1 MPTPTEVLPPS
12 PHSAPHLAVHQ
23 AAHQTA
29 VPLAHAALPRPLA
42 RTLPRALPVA
52 LRLGIKL
59 ARKLAALTLLLLLL
73 SGATFALTLLAPGD
87 AALNNLQPMGVTSHE
102 VIAAL
107 RQKLGLDL
115 PVAEQYLMWLSGV
128 LTEGNLGLSSHFG
141 RPVSTIMA
149 EGLAVSL
156 PLCTLAFAFL
166 MLLTLPLGI
175 YCALKPHGIID
186 RFSHGL
192 SILVLSIPS
201 FLLALLVLYLAGV
214 KLGIITTLR
223 PRTTTDLIAPALCLA
238 LPLVAFYL
246 RQVRTV
252 ILSELRAP
260 YLVALSARG
269 ISLTRQLT
277 HHVLPRA
284 TTSLLPLLSLSIGHL
299 LCGTVVI
306 ERIFSLHGLGFIAL
320 EAITY
325 RDLYL
330 IVAYVLYSVLIFTSL
345 NAAVALC
352 TKRFSRRT
360 LSEVAHA

>member
-12 PHSAPHLAVHQ
+12 PHLVPHSAPHLAVHQ

-42 RTLPRALPVA
+42 RALHVT

-115 PVAEQYLMWLSGV
+115 PVAEQYLMWLSGI

-149 EGLAVSL
+149 EGLTVSL

-175 YCALKPHGIID
+175 YCALKPQGLID

-260 YLVALSARG
+260 YLTALSARG

-330 IVAYVLYSVLIFTSL
+330 IVAYVLYSVLIFTGL

-352 TKRFSRRT
+352 TKRFSRRS

>member
-12 PHSAPHLAVHQ
+12 PHLAPHSAPHLAVHQ

-29 VPLAHAALPRPLA
+29 IPLAHAALPR
-42 RTLPRALPVA
+42 ALHVT

-149 EGLAVSL
+149 EGLTVSL

-166 MLLTLPLGI
+166 LLLTLPLGI

-192 SILVLSIPS
+192 SILVLSVPS
-201 FLLALLVLYLAGV
+201 FLLALMVLYLAGV

-223 PRTTTDLIAPALCLA
+223 PSRSADLIAPALCLA

-252 ILSELRAP
+252 ILSELREP
-260 YLVALSARG
+260 YLTALSARG

-330 IVAYVLYSVLIFTSL
+330 IVAYVLYSVLIFTGL

-352 TKRFSRRT
+352 TKRFSRRS